1 MRGVRSITAR
11 PRIEGQREAEI
22 LSAALEVLT
31 EVGYDRL
38 TMDAVAHAARASKA
52 TLYRRWETK
61 QALVVDAIGTTPLAD
76 REVDT
81 GSLRGDLKAAF
92 CGTKARAGNRDA
104 SILAAILS
112 AMHSDEEFAA
122 EYRAQVLTPK
132 IDQMRQAF
140 ERARARGEVRED
152 LDLDICAPALAGI
165 VLHRSLVLGEPL
177 TEQLVERVLDQIIL
191 PAATCGTDPKGNPR

>member
-1 MRGVRSITAR
+1 MRRVRSIATR
-11 PRIEGQREAEI
+11 PRIEGEREAEV
-22 LSAALEVLT
+22 LTAALQVLT

-38 TMDAVAHAARASKA
+38 TMDAVAQAARASKA

-61 QALVVDAIGTTPLAD
+61 QALVVDAIGTAPHAQE
-76 REVDT
+76 EVDE
-81 GSLRGDLKAAF
+81 GSLRGDLKTIF
-92 CGTKARAGNRDA
+92 CGIKARAGVRDA
-104 SILAAILS
+104 SILAAVLS

-122 EYRAQVLTPK
+122 EYRERFLAPK

-140 ERARARGEVRED
+140 ERAQARGEVRAD

-177 TEQLVERVLDQIIL
+177 TEELVERVLDQIIL